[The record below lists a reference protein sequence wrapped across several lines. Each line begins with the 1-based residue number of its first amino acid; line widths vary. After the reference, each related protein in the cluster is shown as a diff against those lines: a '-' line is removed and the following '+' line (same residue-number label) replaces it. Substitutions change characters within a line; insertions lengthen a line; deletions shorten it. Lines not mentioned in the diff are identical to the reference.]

1 MIGRI
6 VLLLIA
12 AALLM
17 AILGRLRLPK
27 PPGRPAVQSAR
38 KCPDCGA
45 YMVGDGPCASPECRS
60 RPA

>member
-12 AALLM
+12 VAIVM
-17 AILGRLRLPK
+17 AMIGRLRLPK

-45 YMVGDGPCASPECRS
+45 YVVGDEPCTSPECRS
-60 RPA
+60 RRA